1 MKKIAIIGSG
11 ISGLSAAYFLKDTH
25 QVTIYEKNP
34 QLGGHSRTIE
44 VENTKVDTGFIVFN
58 DRNYPNLMKLFQDL
72 GLEIAKTQMSFSVAT
87 SKLEYAGNS
96 ICSIFAQKKNL
107 FNYVMLRGLYD
118 IYKFNKNAQ
127 KVSKLHP
134 QLSLGELLEK
144 IQMTNWFKHNYL
156 LPMSGAIWSCP
167 TTKMLD
173 FPASSFVEFFANHGL
188 LSLNNRPQW
197 YSLKDKSI
205 AYVSLLEKAIIARGI
220 IIKNAT
226 ITNINRAKGEVTIS
240 LANQPEVQYD
250 ELIFACHPQEILG
263 LLSDISMDEKNILS
277 KFSRQKNIAYTHSD
291 ISQMPKLKQC
301 WSSWNY
307 LASNEKVSVT
317 YWMNQLQNIKTPL
330 LFVTLNPNTKIDDN
344 KIHDVYEFYH
354 PVFDQHA
361 NLGKELI
368 KTIQGKNNL
377 WFTGAYLKN
386 GFHEDGMLS
395 SAEMIALL
403 NNLKLIEVR

>member
-58 DRNYPNLMKLFQDL
+58 DRNYPNLMKLFQEL
-72 GLEIAKTQMSFSVAT
+72 GLEITKTQMSFSVST

-96 ICSIFAQKKNL
+96 IFSMFAQKKNL
-107 FNYVMLRGLYD
+107 FNYAMLRGLYD

-134 QLSLGELLEK
+134 HLSLGELLEK
-144 IQMTNWFKHNYL
+144 MQMTNWFKDNYL

-167 TTKMLD
+167 TSKMLD
-173 FPASSFVEFFANHGL
+173 FPASSFIDFFANHGL

-205 AYVSLLEKAIIARGI
+205 AYVSLLEKAIAAKGI
-220 IIKNAT
+220 IIKNAH
-226 ITNINRAKGEVTIS
+226 ITNIKRAEHKVHIS
-240 LANQPEVQYD
+240 CANKPEEQFD
-250 ELIFACHPQEILG
+250 ELIFTCHPQEILG
-263 LLSDISMDEKNILS
+263 LLSDMSQEEKNILS

-307 LASNEKVSVT
+307 LASAEAVSVT
-317 YWMNQLQNIKTPL
+317 YWMNELQHIKSPL
-330 LFVTLNPNTKIDDN
+330 LFVTLNPHREIAVN

-354 PVFDQHA
+354 PVFDQHS
-361 NLGKELI
+361 NMGKELI
-368 KTIQGKNNL
+368 KTIQGKNHV
-377 WFTGAYLKN
+377 WFSGAYLKN
-386 GFHEDGMLS
+386 GFHEDGILS
-395 SAEMIALL
+395 SVEMV
-403 NNLKLIEVR
+403 KTYKRKWR